1 MKADLHCHTTMSDG
15 SLGLEETIAQAKRYG
30 IDYFAITDH
39 DTLSSASRAVV
50 LGERYGVNVIPAAEF
65 STYDSAHGT

>member
-39 DTLSSASRAVV
+39 DTFLLRQ
-50 LGERYGVNVIPAAEF
+50 GQ
-65 STYDSAHGT
+65 

>member
-39 DTLSSASRAVV
+39 DTLSSSSRAVV
-50 LGERYGVNVIPAAEF
+50 LGER
-65 STYDSAHGT
+65 